1 MFCTKIKDTK
11 GWDRKEADEKKKK
24 RKTKRDFRGAKER
37 PKKKLK
43 TWKKK
48 NSAKGNE
55 MEVWSGMQ
63 IGKRKIKAAK
73 APTMT

>member
-1 MFCTKIKDTK
+1 M
-11 GWDRKEADEKKKK
+11 KK
-24 RKTKRDFRGAKER
+24 RKTKRDLRGAKER

-48 NSAKGNE
+48 SAKGNE
-55 MEVWSGMQ
+55 IEVWSGMQ